1 MVSPRRRR
9 PPAQRARVAAVTDA
23 VVEAAEPGPEATVV
37 PISVEGV
44 LWATLVVI
52 AAALRTF
59 SLDRLPFT
67 EAESARA
74 FAAWAVSKG
83 DVPAGWPGDLS
94 LALTSHL
101 FRIFGSSETVARII
115 PAIAGSALVASFW
128 FAGRYVGRGVAL
140 LAAALIALSPLA
152 VYTSRSAFGFAL
164 GGFLS
169 MAMVLSLLAYLGRPR
184 QLPAVV
190 FAAAFGLAL
199 ASDPVATATA
209 IAIAAFVAI
218 EGAWRRGGDVG
229 EAIATFRSTAEH
241 WQPAALALAAALIL
255 GAAQLGTD
263 IDNLSLPGLRQW
275 TAMFDLPRDGLPW
288 HYQLSLL
295 LAYEWPLLLAG
306 AAGYLLLIDR
316 WRRPGGL
323 SLAER
328 LLAVWAT
335 VAILTL
341 AFTTHRE
348 SGQLLI
354 ILLPFSLIA
363 GSLIEEVVSRTDWNV
378 LRRWWPAVVL
388 VLALGVYVA
397 LQLARWSR
405 FSTPFPGNDKSYTA
419 LALLAAVAVTA
430 AALYYLRR
438 DGPSFALPVVAAL
451 ALPFLVHS
459 SLSLG
464 FRDGAEFAAGT
475 RATDAIA
482 PFRAALTGAE
492 ADAGKPATL
501 DPSLRDA
508 LRWSLRDIPV
518 AFGDPADDA
527 PFVTTG
533 EREPPADYEPLG
545 AAWRISE
552 NWIMDDLQPLRTWRW
567 FVYRRGHGSLSTM
580 DAQILVPKQ

>member
-1 MVSPRRRR
+1 M
-9 PPAQRARVAAVTDA
+9 A
-23 VVEAAEPGPEATVV
+23 
-37 PISVEGV
+37 
-44 LWATLVVI
+44 LVII

-59 SLDRLPFT
+59 SLDRLPFS

-101 FRIFGSSETVARII
+101 FRIFGSSETVARMI
-115 PAIAGSALVASFW
+115 PAVAGSALVASFW

-169 MAMVLSLLAYLGRPR
+169 MAMVLSLLAYLRRPR

-218 EGAWRRGGDVG
+218 EGAWRRGGTISRAV
-229 EAIATFRSTAEH
+229 ATFRSTAEH
-241 WQPAALALAAALIL
+241 WRPAALALAAALTL
-255 GAAQLGTD
+255 GVVQFGTD
-263 IDNLSLPGLRQW
+263 IDNLGLPGLRQW

-316 WRRPGGL
+316 WRRLGGL
-323 SLAER
+323 PLAQR
-328 LLAVWAT
+328 LLAAWAT
-335 VAILTL
+335 VAILTMAL
-341 AFTTHRE
+341 ATRRE

-363 GSLIEEVVSRTDWNV
+363 ASLIEEVVSRTDWSV
-378 LRRWWPAVVL
+378 LRRWWPAVAL

-397 LQLARWSR
+397 LQLGRWTSGR
-405 FSTPFPGNDKSYTA
+405 PFPGNEKSYTV
-419 LALLAAVAVTA
+419 LALVAAVAVTVTA
-430 AALYYLRR
+430 VNYLQRN
-438 DGPSFALPVVAAL
+438 GPSFALPVVAAL

-464 FRDGAEFAAGT
+464 FRDGAEFGT
-475 RATDAIA
+475 GNRTTDAIA
-482 PFRAALTGAE
+482 PFRAALAGAA
-492 ADAGKPATL
+492 ADAGKPAVV
-501 DPSLRDA
+501 DPDLRDSLGWG
-508 LRWSLRDIPV
+508 LRNLPV
-518 AFGDPADDA
+518 AFGDPAEGA
-527 PFVTTG
+527 PFVMVG
-533 EREPPADYEPLG
+533 EGEPPAGYEPLG

-552 NWIMDDLQPLRTWRW
+552 SWTMDDLQPLRTWRW
-567 FVYRRGHGSLSTM
+567 LVYRRGYGSLSAV